1 MDTIDLESKSSVNAA
16 GPFSKL
22 ACLFSFSGLAILL
35 YVALYSPIDVS
46 PYHVVSPWWTRSFFM
61 AGNFMILGL
70 CCCAMSLWRDEMNTL
85 FKAFGLFLNFVVM
98 FLIGGA
104 VVVIRYP
111 ELYV

>member
-1 MDTIDLESKSSVNAA
+1 MDIIDLESKSSANAA

-22 ACLFSFSGLAILL
+22 ACLFSFAGLAILL
-35 YVALYSPIDVS
+35 YVALYSPIYV
-46 PYHVVSPWWTRSFFM
+46 PPGHRISPWWTRSFFM

-70 CCCAMSLWRDEMNTL
+70 CCCALSLWRNEMNSL

-104 VVVIRYP
+104 VAIIKYP